1 MNLADMPTKS
11 MLHHR
16 PKPAAHVSDHPVIM
30 GDIYAPECNLTVWQR
45 SLDDSIER
53 YVSRLCAQQSSLNI
67 RTVIQC
73 DEDLEKNASELLQAQ
88 LPAGDGQA
96 SIVADIVELLQ
107 MYECLLGPSHIGLRM
122 TMLKAAM
129 CPKFHVDRLPV
140 RLVTCYSGTGT
151 QYLPEPEG
159 DTARIPANEP
169 ERVLQLTAGDVA
181 LLKGDGWHGN
191 EGYGIVH
198 RSPPVSDHQARLF
211 LSLDYME

>member
-1 MNLADMPTKS
+1 
-11 MLHHR
+11 
-16 PKPAAHVSDHPVIM
+16 M

-107 MYECLLGPSHIGLRM
+107 MYECLLGPHTSV
-122 TMLKAAM
+122 
-129 CPKFHVDRLPV
+129 C
-140 RLVTCYSGTGT
+140 
-151 QYLPEPEG
+151 E
-159 DTARIPANEP
+159 
-169 ERVLQLTAGDVA
+169 
-181 LLKGDGWHGN
+181 
-191 EGYGIVH
+191 
-198 RSPPVSDHQARLF
+198 
-211 LSLDYME
+211 

>member
-67 RTVIQC
+67 RTVIQ
-73 DEDLEKNASELLQAQ
+73 
-88 LPAGDGQA
+88 

-122 TMLKAAM
+122 TLLKAAM